1 MDEFISGLKGT
12 RFIFPYLPAKLS
24 PYGPRAPEVVK
35 IRTRTMAPGEEEQV
49 TITIPMEYLT
59 IFNGNCWI
67 VEEGLYEIRVGASL
81 RDVRLKAVVEMED
94 DVYFDLSRGA

>member
-1 MDEFISGLKGT
+1 
-12 RFIFPYLPAKLS
+12 
-24 PYGPRAPEVVK
+24 
-35 IRTRTMAPGEEEQV
+35 V